1 MNRAKSV
8 SHATYGVNGRDKAQ
22 SSTRD
27 EGEAIANVLMEPF
40 QTEFLRRKFPWLAS
54 IRHRSMSLSL
64 SKPAVNPLYLD
75 AMNTFVLILLLL
87 AMAAT
92 VGALVW
98 GVIAM
103 ARGGDFNAKWSNK
116 MMRYRI
122 LFQFIAICVFMALL
136 SMLGK
141 G

>member
-1 MNRAKSV
+1 M
-8 SHATYGVNGRDKAQ
+8 
-22 SSTRD
+22 SSFFL
-27 EGEAIANVLMEPF
+27 VLM
-40 QTEFLRRKFPWLAS
+40 
-54 IRHRSMSLSL
+54 
-64 SKPAVNPLYLD
+64 
-75 AMNTFVLILLLL
+75 LL

-122 LFQFIAICVFMALL
+122 LFQFIAICVFMVLL
-136 SMLGK
+136 TILGR